1 MHPSVIRSL
10 RNRFIGALKR
20 PLTVEDNEMTK
31 TLFMTVA
38 ALAIALPATAFA
50 AQTDAKIVAEQ
61 PVLDRTVTGSIGS
74 PDACEGGLFGASPAC
89 ATADGQKLKF
99 PSAPLNPQLGF

>member
-1 MHPSVIRSL
+1 
-10 RNRFIGALKR
+10 
-20 PLTVEDNEMTK
+20 MTK

-50 AQTDAKIVAEQ
+50 AQTDAKVVAEQ

-74 PDACEGGLFGASPAC
+74 ADACEKTLFGASHNC
-89 ATADGQKLKF
+89 ITADDQKLKF
-99 PSAPLNPQLGF
+99 PSAPLNPQFGF